1 MNCIYKIIK
10 NTRNQYNTEHGL
22 EYDIG
27 STKNRKKAVDKKSV
41 VDEKKYI

>member
-1 MNCIYKIIK
+1 MNCIYKSIK
-10 NTRNQYNTEHGL
+10 NTKNQCNTEHEL

-27 STKNRKKAVDKKSV
+27 STKNKKKAVHKKSV